1 MSEPAGTIDIKKFRE
16 SAAKVIQQ
24 RAQPFPKLAAE
35 LDKLQQELDAL
46 EKTGT
51 DKKAVAEARKNRD
64 AKRKQ
69 MEDCVRNLEV
79 QKAITQPIPKPADAK
94 VDMKKLLEPLPKI
107 VQDIIQREGIPL
119 GRHGVLQ
126 PNVKFDF
133 KKGEFT
139 EGGATIKWNF

>member
-1 MSEPAGTIDIKKFRE
+1 MAAG
-16 SAAKVIQQ
+16 A
-24 RAQPFPKLAAE
+24 RARL
-35 LDKLQQELDAL
+35 
-46 EKTGT
+46 
-51 DKKAVAEARKNRD
+51 RS
-64 AKRKQ
+64 
-69 MEDCVRNLEV
+69 
-79 QKAITQPIPKPADAK
+79 PADAK
-94 VDMKKLLEPLPKI
+94 IDMKKLLEPLPKI